1 MVDLRRTRR
10 ELHQR
15 RAVVLAGTL
24 QDPTGTSGKDGAKD
38 VPAEVPVPEAYG
50 KYYLIDKIA
59 VGGMAEI
66 FRAKTFGHGG
76 FENTMVVKRILAHMS
91 ENEQFV
97 QMFLDEAKVTAQLQ
111 HANVVRVWEYGK
123 IANNYFLSMDCVDGK
138 DAKLVLRKL
147 FERRKMLPREFA
159 VYIAMEAAK
168 GLDFAHKRTTNAGA
182 HLNIVHRDVSPS
194 NILVSYAGEVKV
206 ADFGIVQA
214 STVIETTTKGTL
226 KGKIEYMSPEQA
238 MGEELDRRSDIFSIG
253 IVMWE
258 MLTGRRAFKSDN
270 EIKTLDRVRNAE
282 IDPVSLVN
290 ASVPARLSDIVR
302 RCMEKDKAD
311 RYQDARELH
320 ADLMNFLYPATPDV
334 VQQSLAHFMSEL
346 FADEIA
352 LERHRTEEGTR
363 LARAMHESEPS
374 VELQED
380 WEESRKGGSEIT
392 VAPVVRTETAAK
404 PASRMPMVF
413 GAGIGG
419 IGLLLAIGAGI
430 WVFLNQDPLPVAAVQ
445 PVVAVAQK
453 SAIALKIGPV
463 SGNVFVDGVPA
474 GSGVTVLVP
483 DVAVGAKHVVEV
495 KAEGYEPWRDEVE
508 VGEGEKVRL
517 DVKLSPIAKVV
528 PVAVPVPVPPAGRD
542 TTPNEARIE
551 TPTEAKAEAKVE
563 VPPPPPAEKPKGKMN
578 VNVSGGWADIYVDGR
593 KLGTTPLFGQS
604 LPVGTY
610 AIRAKN
616 EGSGLDETKTV
627 TVKAGETATVSFSA
641 Q

>member
-1 MVDLRRTRR
+1 M
-10 ELHQR
+10 
-15 RAVVLAGTL
+15 AGTL
-24 QDPTGTSGKDGAKD
+24 QDPSGTSAHEAA
-38 VPAEVPVPEAYG
+38 PEVPTPEAYG

-91 ENEQFV
+91 DNEQFV

-123 IANNYFLSMDCVDGK
+123 ISNNYFLSMDCVDGK

-168 GLDFAHKRTTNAGA
+168 GLDYAHKRTTNAGQ

-194 NILVSYAGEVKV
+194 NILVSYTGEVKV

-311 RYQDARELH
+311 RYQDGRELH

-334 VQQSLAHFMSEL
+334 VQQSLAHFMTEL
-346 FADEIA
+346 FADDILA
-352 LERHRTEEGTR
+352 ERNRTEEGTR

-392 VAPVVRTETAAK
+392 VAPVGRGDAAGK
-404 PASRMPMVF
+404 AASRLTMWL

-419 IGLLLAIGAGI
+419 TGLLLAVG
-430 WVFLNQDPLPVAAVQ
+430 AAVWVSQQGEQ
-445 PVVAVAQK
+445 PSAPAAQTEVAVLK
-453 SAIALKIGPV
+453 STIAVKIGPV
-463 SGNVFVDGVPA
+463 SGQVVVDGTPA
-474 GSGVTVLVP
+474 GSGVAVLIP
-483 DVAVGAKHVVEV
+483 DVTTGVKHVVEV
-495 KAEGYEPWRDEVE
+495 KAGGYETWRDEVE
-508 VGEGEKVRL
+508 LGPGEKVRL
-517 DVKLSPIAKVV
+517 DVKLVPIPKPLPDIPSGATARDVTRVENKSEPRVETSGDTKGEAK
-528 PVAVPVPVPPAGRD
+528 
-542 TTPNEARIE
+542 
-551 TPTEAKAEAKVE
+551 TEAS
-563 VPPPPPAEKPKGKMN
+563 PPGEKPKGKVN

-593 KLGTTPLFGQS
+593 KIGTTPLLGQT
-604 LPVGTY
+604 LPAGSY
-610 AIRAKN
+610 SIRAKN
-616 EGSGLDETKTV
+616 ESSGLDVTKTV

-641 Q
+641 P